1 MSEELT
7 DKFLSIGDDEVNV
20 EEFSENEHYIIT
32 FDPTA
37 EENEEQSDW
46 AVILLTKPY
55 VDFLVR
61 FDNIEMTGRDV
72 FFDYQILSMPEDEVE
87 VDEVHLAN
95 HLTSVLM
102 SVIEV
107 FRSADTLIEEEI
119 EPESDEGEVIS
130 EQ

>member
-1 MSEELT
+1 M
-7 DKFLSIGDDEVNV
+7 
-20 EEFSENEHYIIT
+20 
-32 FDPTA
+32 
-37 EENEEQSDW
+37 
-46 AVILLTKPY
+46 
-55 VDFLVR
+55 R

-102 SVIEV
+102 SVLEV
-107 FRSADTLIEEEI
+107 FRAADTLIEEEI

>member
-1 MSEELT
+1 MSEELA
-7 DKFLSIGDDEVNV
+7 DKFLSIGDDVTNV
-20 EEFSENEHYIIT
+20 EEFSENEHYLIT

-102 SVIEV
+102 SVLEV
-107 FRSADTLIEEEI
+107 FRAADTLIEEEI
-119 EPESDEGEVIS
+119 EPESDEGEVVS

>member
-7 DKFLSIGDDEVNV
+7 DRFLSVGDGDVNV
-20 EEFSENEHYIIT
+20 EEFSENEHYLIVT
-32 FDPTA
+32 DPTA
-37 EENEEQSDW
+37 EENEETSDW

-61 FDNIEMTGRDV
+61 FDNIEMTGRDI
-72 FFDYQILSMPEDEVE
+72 FFDYQILSMPEDVVDLNE
-87 VDEVHLAN
+87 VDLAN

-102 SVIEV
+102 SVIEAL
-107 FRSADTLIEEEI
+107 RTADVLVEEEV
-119 EPESDEGEVIS
+119 EPETEEGEVVS

>member
-1 MSEELT
+1 MSEELA
-7 DKFLSIGDDEVNV
+7 DKFLSVGDDEVNV

-102 SVIEV
+102 SVLEV
-107 FRSADTLIEEEI
+107 FRAADTLIEEEI
-119 EPESDEGEVIS
+119 EPESEEGGVVS